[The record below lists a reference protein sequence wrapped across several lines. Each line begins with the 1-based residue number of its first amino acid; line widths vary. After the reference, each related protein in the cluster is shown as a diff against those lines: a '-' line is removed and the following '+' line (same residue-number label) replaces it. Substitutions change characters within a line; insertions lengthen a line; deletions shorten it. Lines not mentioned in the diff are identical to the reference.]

1 MLELSERL
9 KAAASLVRQGS
20 SAADIGTDHAYLPVY
35 LIKNHICKSVIAC
48 DLRSGPLFN
57 ALETVRAEGLE
68 NLISLR
74 LSDGLSELKEN
85 EAEDIIICG
94 MGGTLIARILSQ
106 EDWICNEKY
115 NFIFQPQ
122 SHADDLRRFLF
133 GSGFS
138 VTEEI
143 TLTDD
148 GRDYL
153 IFSSVFTG
161 DRSLE
166 DDEVSIQFGSL
177 LYRNDEVS
185 ARIVNRTL
193 KYLDVRAEAEMNYGN
208 SEKSDKLRET
218 IRKAEAIINGSKN
231 Q

>member
-1 MLELSERL
+1 MPELSERL

-57 ALETVRAEGLE
+57 ALETIKAEGLE

-74 LSDGLSELKEN
+74 LSDGLCELKEN

-106 EDWICNEKY
+106 ADWICNKKY

-133 GSGFS
+133 GNGFS

-193 KYLDVRAEAEMNYGN
+193 KYLEVRAEAEMNYGN
-208 SEKSDKLRET
+208 PEKSDKLRET